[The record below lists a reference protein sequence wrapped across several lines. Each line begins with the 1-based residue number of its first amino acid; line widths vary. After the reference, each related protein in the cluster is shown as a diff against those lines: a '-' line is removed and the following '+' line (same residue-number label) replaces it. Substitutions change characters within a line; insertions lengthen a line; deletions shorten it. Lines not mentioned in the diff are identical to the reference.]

1 MQLRKRHKQDF
12 LLFLI
17 NPSKLLRNTRLT
29 FHPGSIGTPRS
40 IAWHPMNV
48 NDMAPTNIL
57 LWLSSLSPPRA
68 MSDSQSTLGSFNS
81 MLQLMQMSNLAA
93 IHAKRVTLMT
103 KDMQFVRRVF
113 GVHDAGIWF
122 AKDSQS
128 AHVGQ

>member
-1 MQLRKRHKQDF
+1 
-12 LLFLI
+12 
-17 NPSKLLRNTRLT
+17 
-29 FHPGSIGTPRS
+29 
-40 IAWHPMNV
+40 
-48 NDMAPTNIL
+48 
-57 LWLSSLSPPRA
+57 
-68 MSDSQSTLGSFNS
+68 MSAGALGAIQEATEHA